1 MLKLFRYLSG
11 PSVETIRC
19 CVLCIFRG
27 FSCIGVAGGE
37 GDGVEL
43 SDEEFSDG
51 NVANV
56 QYEPSDSPS
65 LEKQKE
71 NTHKYTIYVNQIFVF
86 VCSNNYSCTFKQAP
100 CFSIIFVS

>member
-65 LEKQKE
+65 LKRNK
-71 NTHKYTIYVNQIFVF
+71 TLITIMAHKIYFYKFIRITSSFRQMMNLR
-86 VCSNNYSCTFKQAP
+86 S
-100 CFSIIFVS
+100 